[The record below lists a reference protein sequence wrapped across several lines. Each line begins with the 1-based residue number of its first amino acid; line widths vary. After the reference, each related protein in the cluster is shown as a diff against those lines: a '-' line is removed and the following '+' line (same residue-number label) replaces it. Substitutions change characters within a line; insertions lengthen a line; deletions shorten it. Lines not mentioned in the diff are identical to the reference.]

1 MVEEFLKQATKARL
15 MDEDLSKKLN
25 QRIENLALNT
35 FGGINRLDMFFPFD
49 PYLLKLSDRSAFHYF
64 LHKFF
69 SSMTQ
74 LTCNNLNYITIYKM

>member
-1 MVEEFLKQATKARL
+1 MVQEFLKQGTKARL

-25 QRIENLALNT
+25 QGIEDLALNT

-64 LHKFF
+64 LLKFLY
-69 SSMTQ
+69 SMTQ
-74 LTCNNLNYITIYKM
+74 LTCTILICIIIYKM